1 MKIRSRMIVLMS
13 VTVWLIGSGV
23 TTAGAEETNA
33 TSFGVFAG
41 GIGPTCFPGIGC
53 GNTQAIGV
61 WGGGG
66 PVCFPGIG
74 CGNTQTIAAWQDGGG
89 PVCFP
94 GIGCGN
100 GQSIGQSIV
109 VFKGGIGPTCWPGLP
124 CA

>member
-74 CGNTQTIAAWQDGGG
+74 CGN
-89 PVCFP
+89 
-94 GIGCGN
+94 
-100 GQSIGQSIV
+100 GQSIGHCIV

>member
-1 MKIRSRMIVLMS
+1 MIVLMS

-41 GIGPTCFPGIGC
+41 GIGPT
-53 GNTQAIGV
+53 
-61 WGGGG
+61 
-66 PVCFPGIG
+66 CFPGIG